1 MNHPASE
8 VARMPRVLVLDHTTA
23 SSTYPAPSCVARG
36 GVTGRI
42 GHGHSIWAITGEL
55 AAGAELE
62 WGTSH
67 GDEVVYVFDG
77 ALEVGGKT
85 CGSRGSVIVESDAP
99 ATVRALTPARII
111 HFGPVDSIPPA
122 DGPFGAVS
130 RTGHGVRI
138 VAETDSNPMRHVGP
152 DGTIYD
158 QRFYAEGTASTCRL
172 ALFGVTASQ
181 ASDAPLHSHT
191 QDEII
196 HVVRG
201 ELHVGKLVIGAGM
214 SIAIKADQRYGF
226 TTPGL
231 LEFLNY
237 RRDASYVVQDGKE
250 PMLEIATERDPL
262 RGID

>member
-1 MNHPASE
+1 MNNPASE
-8 VARMPRVLVLDHTTA
+8 VARVPRVVVLDHATA
-23 SSTYPAPSCVARG
+23 SSAYPAPSCVVRG

-55 AAGAELE
+55 AEGAELE
-62 WGTSH
+62 WGAAH

-77 ALEVGGKT
+77 ALETGGNT
-85 CGSRGSVIVESDAP
+85 CGNRGCVIVESNAK
-99 ATVRALTPARII
+99 ATLRALTTTRFI
-111 HFGPVDSIPPA
+111 HFGPADPLPPA
-122 DGPFGAVS
+122 DGPCGAAS
-130 RTGHGVRI
+130 PTGHGVRV
-138 VAETDSNPMRHVGP
+138 VAEGESNPMRHVGP

-158 QRFYAEGTASTCRL
+158 QRFYAEGTTPTCRL

-201 ELHVGKLVIGAGM
+201 ELHVGKLVIGPGM
-214 SIAIKADQRYGF
+214 SVAIKAEQRYGF

-237 RRDASYVVQDGKE
+237 RRDASYVVQGDKE
-250 PMLEIATERDPL
+250 PMLEIASERDQL